1 MVNDPVFQRPMFQ
14 GMAPTVPVTGGIAS
28 VTTPEDNA
36 RALRN
41 MFAPPLPVQPVQ
53 SFQDGGFA
61 ELLRGSQGSS
71 LMRLPDYLTQLGGAG
86 GGIMEGLRDRFLA
99 SRGVRLPSMA
109 PPPPP
114 RPSDLE
120 LMSAEDRAAVGAQGT
135 AGEAVYSP
143 DPSRPVVSQAGPA
156 PAPPAAAAA
165 PPPVLGAPAAAAAT
179 AAPERQKGA
188 LELTLEGIREERAR
202 SAEDK
207 RQNALLALMQAGLA
221 MAGGTSPNALT
232 NIAAG
237 GQSGIAAFANME
249 RARREEQAALRRE
262 ETALTLAREQMRA
275 QEERAPEQIRT
286 LAMLGG
292 WTPEQGREGF
302 NAAVTKG
309 LQVQKSM
316 LQDPEMIRTFQIL
329 GEGDVRKGFEIFN
342 ADKKLQA
349 AATVVKD
356 ITASAEDRRIA
367 QDYINSQIG
376 RARTGGGTFQGF
388 SATPVR

>member
-1 MVNDPVFQRPMFQ
+1 
-14 GMAPTVPVTGGIAS
+14 
-28 VTTPEDNA
+28 
-36 RALRN
+36 
-41 MFAPPLPVQPVQ
+41 
-53 SFQDGGFA
+53 
-61 ELLRGSQGSS
+61 
-71 LMRLPDYLTQLGGAG
+71 
-86 GGIMEGLRDRFLA
+86 ME
-99 SRGVRLPSMA
+99 
-109 PPPPP
+109 
-114 RPSDLE
+114 
-120 LMSAEDRAAVGAQGT
+120 
-135 AGEAVYSP
+135 
-143 DPSRPVVSQAGPA
+143 
-156 PAPPAAAAA
+156 PPAALGVPAAA
-165 PPPVLGAPAAAAAT
+165 PS
-179 AAPERQKGA
+179 RQKGS

-221 MAGGTSPNALT
+221 MAGGTSPNAVA

-237 GQSGIAAFANME
+237 GQAGIAAFANME
-249 RARREEQAALRRE
+249 KSRREEQAALRRE
-262 ETALTLAREQMRA
+262 ETGLLLAREQLRA

-316 LQDPEMIRTFQIL
+316 QQDPEMIRTFQIL